1 MRIKYFIL
9 LIVAIINIFQSHVW
23 GNEKLDLSNPQQV
36 SENAVIELNK
46 SLNEGDG
53 QGLVDALVKYSIA
66 ESNIPESNIVDIIN
80 RVVSYAEKDS
90 RPDIKALLYHLSA
103 KILST
108 YKLKKSSLH
117 IFSGPNFFP
126 LQSGV
131 KKSGIKTYSSTQED
145 SLIKEYVKLSL
156 VNEEE
161 LLTKPLTNYT
171 KIINVGSD
179 ICPSLYHFL
188 ALEGY
193 NLVTHDEELLKHLLD
208 KCEQGSAF
216 HMQVIL
222 RTASMFSA
230 DMYAKLLDR
239 PYIREEWGICLGYYE
254 KFEDNENCGA
264 FLGKLMMGLG
274 SFYLGEEYL
283 SRFPNSIYAPAIA
296 NRVNRIKRET
306 FSVYSNNEYY
316 SNDSLLVELEGFH
329 VDDVVLRL
337 YRLKDF
343 YNVNRLGLYKLS
355 DFTFVEEIKDK
366 MNNEFNHIKNIAFA
380 PQEIGRYIILP
391 SFLSKDGEWVNPGME
406 FKCPSLIEVID
417 KTRPS
422 GEVMFNNHEYFFVLR
437 SSLPEPKKETPI
449 ILPSL
454 NTYGDLWFSN
464 GGSET
469 DFTQLSDPVQGYV
482 FDRNVDGWI
491 VNSCPGYI
499 SYSFVDSCGDLESIM
514 KRRRSKYTTLKSP
527 WEKDPRDY
535 GVHGKFKLNG
545 NNANKKQAP
554 EPSIIGC
561 PSVYD
566 KK

>member
-1 MRIKYFIL
+1 MRTKYFIL
-9 LIVAIINIFQSHVW
+9 LIVAIINVFQSHVW
-23 GNEKLDLSNPQQV
+23 ANEKLDLSNPQQV
-36 SENAVIELNK
+36 SENALIELNK
-46 SLNEGDG
+46 SFKEGDG
-53 QGLVDALVKYSIA
+53 QGLIDALVKYSIA
-66 ESNIPESNIVDIIN
+66 ESNIPESNIVDIMN
-80 RVVSYAEKDS
+80 RVVSYAERDS
-90 RPDIKALLYHLSA
+90 RTDIKALLYYLSA
-103 KILST
+103 KILYT
-108 YKLKKSSLH
+108 YRKESSLH
-117 IFSGPNFFP
+117 VISGPNFIP

-131 KKSGIKTYSSTQED
+131 KKSGIKTYSSTQVD
-145 SLIKEYVKLSL
+145 SLIKEYVNLSL

-161 LLTKPLTNYT
+161 LLSKPLSNYP
-171 KIINVGSD
+171 KIINLGSD

-208 KCEQGSAF
+208 RCEQGSAF

-222 RTASMFSA
+222 RTANRSSA

-239 PYIREEWGICLGYYE
+239 SYVKEELGICMGYYE
-254 KFEDNENCGA
+254 KFQDNENCGA
-264 FLGKLMMGLG
+264 FLRKLMVGLG
-274 SFYLGEEYL
+274 DFYLGEEYL

-469 DFTQLSDPVQGYV
+469 DFTQLYDPAQGYI
-482 FDRNVDGWI
+482 FDRDTTGWI
-491 VNSCPGYI
+491 VNHCYVPPANLRFRPLTFTHIDGKKVFRQPQWKMLI
-499 SYSFVDSCGDLESIM
+499 HRDTCGRVDSCGRLES
-514 KRRRSKYTTLKSP
+514 KS
-527 WEKDPRDY
+527 WN
-535 GVHGKFKLNG
+535 F
-545 NNANKKQAP
+545 
-554 EPSIIGC
+554 II
-561 PSVYD
+561 SD
-566 KK
+566 

>member
-36 SENAVIELNK
+36 SKKAVTQLNK
-46 SLNEGDG
+46 SLKKGDG

-66 ESNIPESNIVDIIN
+66 ESNIPEANIVDIMN

-103 KILST
+103 KILYS
-108 YKLKKSSLH
+108 YSLKKRSLDIFLGPHSSH
-117 IFSGPNFFP
+117 Q
-126 LQSGV
+126 QSGV
-131 KKSGIKTYSSTQED
+131 KRSSIKTYSSTQID
-145 SLIKEYVKLSL
+145 SLIKEYVNLSL

-222 RTASMFSA
+222 RTASRSSA
-230 DMYAKLLDR
+230 DMYAELLNR

-254 KFEDNENCGA
+254 KYEDNENCGA
-264 FLGKLMMGLG
+264 FLGKLMVGLG

-283 SRFPNSIYAPAIA
+283 SRFPNSRYAPAIA
-296 NRVNRIKRET
+296 NRVNSIKRET
-306 FSVYSNNEYY
+306 FSVYSNKEYY
-316 SNDSLLVELEGFH
+316 SNDSLLVQLEGFH

-337 YRLKDF
+337 YRLKDY

-355 DFTFVEEIKDK
+355 DFTLVEEIRDK
-366 MNNEFNHIKNIAFA
+366 MNNEFNLINNRSFA
-380 PQEIGRYIILP
+380 PQKSGRYVILP
-391 SFLSKDGEWVNPGME
+391 SFLSKDGIWVNPGTE
-406 FKCPSLIEVID
+406 FKCPSLIEVND

-422 GEVMFNNHEYFFVLR
+422 GVVLFNNHEYCFVVR
-437 SSLPEPKKETPI
+437 ITLPEPKEETPI

-464 GGSET
+464 GDSENT
-469 DFTQLSDPVQGYV
+469 
-482 FDRNVDGWI
+482 I
-491 VNSCPGYI
+491 
-499 SYSFVDSCGDLESIM
+499 
-514 KRRRSKYTTLKSP
+514 
-527 WEKDPRDY
+527 
-535 GVHGKFKLNG
+535 
-545 NNANKKQAP
+545 
-554 EPSIIGC
+554 
-561 PSVYD
+561 
-566 KK
+566 